1 MQAQRKAAYAAKQE
15 EAIQLTQLAEAQGE
29 TYDPAPDFP
38 PAAQGKAVAG
48 EFVYSAP
55 EIARLIARASRLGDA
70 KILFAAAA

>member
-55 EIARLIARASRLGDA
+55 EIARFIDRATRLERA
-70 KILFAAAA
+70 KTRLMAA